1 MKKFALSLIIL
12 LGLCLVVG
20 FGTNTAHAATEKAA
34 VTHQQIE
41 KNLLS
46 VDGVKDTRVFIYDDC
61 ALIAVRP
68 GKQLQKTQTEKLE
81 NNITDLM
88 NQKYPQFTNVKVTF
102 SVKVFFAIEQLN
114 YLIETGKVDSE
125 DFFNRPPHKMLKIKP
140 VPDSDKAN

>member
-41 KNLLS
+41 KNLLA

-102 SVKVFFAIEQLN
+102 FVKVFFAIEQLN
-114 YLIETGKVDSE
+114 YLIETGKADSE
-125 DFFNRPPHKMLKIKP
+125 DFFNRQPHKMPKIKP
-140 VPDSDKAN
+140 VPDSDNAN

>member
-41 KNLLS
+41 KNLLT

-125 DFFNRPPHKMLKIKP
+125 DFFNRQPHKMPKIKP
-140 VPDSDKAN
+140 VPDSDNAN

>member
-125 DFFNRPPHKMLKIKP
+125 DFFNRQPHKMPKIKP
-140 VPDSDKAN
+140 VPDSDNAN

>member
-46 VDGVKDTRVFIYDDC
+46 VDGVTDTRVFIYDDC

-125 DFFNRPPHKMLKIKP
+125 DFFNRPPHKMPKIKP
-140 VPDSDKAN
+140 VPDSDNAN

>member
-41 KNLLS
+41 KNLLA

-81 NNITDLM
+81 NNITALM
-88 NQKYPQFTNVKVTF
+88 NQKYPQFTNVKITF

-125 DFFNRPPHKMLKIKP
+125 DFFNRQPHKMPKIKP
-140 VPDSDKAN
+140 VPDSDNAN

>member
-20 FGTNTAHAATEKAA
+20 FDTNTAHAATEKAA

-41 KNLLS
+41 KNLLA

-125 DFFNRPPHKMLKIKP
+125 DFFNRQPHKMPKIKP
-140 VPDSDKAN
+140 VPDSDNAN

>member
-1 MKKFALSLIIL
+1 MKKFALSLMIL

-41 KNLLS
+41 KNLLA

-125 DFFNRPPHKMLKIKP
+125 DFFNRPPH
-140 VPDSDKAN
+140 

>member
-125 DFFNRPPHKMLKIKP
+125 DFFNRQRHKMPKIKP
-140 VPDSDKAN
+140 VPDSDNAN

>member
-1 MKKFALSLIIL
+1 MKKFALSLMIL

-34 VTHQQIE
+34 VTHKQIE
-41 KNLLS
+41 KNLLA

-61 ALIAVRP
+61 ALIAIRP

-88 NQKYPQFTNVKVTF
+88 NQKYPQFTNVKITF

-114 YLIETGKVDSE
+114 YLIETGKADSE
-125 DFFNRPPHKMLKIKP
+125 DFFNRPPHKMPKIKP
-140 VPDSDKAN
+140 VPDSDNAN

>member
-1 MKKFALSLIIL
+1 MSIAHPKHGGKNDEKICIISDNFTRFMS
-12 LGLCLVVG
+12 GRRFRYEYRSCG
-20 FGTNTAHAATEKAA
+20 NRKGGGNSPTNR
-34 VTHQQIE
+34 
-41 KNLLS
+41 KNLLA

-102 SVKVFFAIEQLN
+102 SVKVFL
-114 YLIETGKVDSE
+114 
-125 DFFNRPPHKMLKIKP
+125 P
-140 VPDSDKAN
+140 

>member
-41 KNLLS
+41 KNLLT

-125 DFFNRPPHKMLKIKP
+125 DFFNRPPNKMPKIKP
-140 VPDSDKAN
+140 VPDSDNAN

>member
-41 KNLLS
+41 KNLLA

-125 DFFNRPPHKMLKIKP
+125 DFFNRQPHKMPKIKP
-140 VPDSDKAN
+140 VPDSDNAN

>member
-1 MKKFALSLIIL
+1 MKKFALSLMIL

-41 KNLLS
+41 KNLLA

-125 DFFNRPPHKMLKIKP
+125 DFFNRQPHKMPKIKP
-140 VPDSDKAN
+140 VPDSDNAN

>member
-1 MKKFALSLIIL
+1 MRKFALYMIIL

-20 FGTNTAHAATEKAA
+20 FGTNTAHAATEEAS
-34 VTHQQIE
+34 VTHRQIE
-41 KNLLS
+41 KNLLA
-46 VDGVKDTRVFIYDDC
+46 VDGVKDTRVFVYDDC

-81 NNITDLM
+81 KNITDLM

-114 YLIETGKVDSE
+114 FLVETGKADSE
-125 DFFNRPPHKMLKIKP
+125 DFFNSPPHKMPKIKP
-140 VPDSDKAN
+140 VPDSDNAN

>member
-102 SVKVFFAIEQLN
+102 SVKVFFAIE
-114 YLIETGKVDSE
+114 
-125 DFFNRPPHKMLKIKP
+125 
-140 VPDSDKAN
+140 

>member
-34 VTHQQIE
+34 VTHKQIE
-41 KNLLS
+41 KNLLA

-125 DFFNRPPHKMLKIKP
+125 DFFNRQPHKMPKIKP
-140 VPDSDKAN
+140 VPDSDNAN